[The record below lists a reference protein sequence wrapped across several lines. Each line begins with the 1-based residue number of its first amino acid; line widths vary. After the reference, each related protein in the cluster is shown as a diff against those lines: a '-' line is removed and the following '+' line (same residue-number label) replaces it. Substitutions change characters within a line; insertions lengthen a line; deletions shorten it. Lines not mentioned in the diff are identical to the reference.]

1 MEQQAQSIFARTL
14 GLFFTYGIRSLT
26 MDELAAQPGI
36 SKKTLYQHVRNKG
49 DLVYQTFQYFIEQQR
64 SHVNQIHGENLNAID
79 ELLKIYQQTCK
90 QLQGI
95 NRNVDL
101 ELKKYYPETWEL
113 FVDYKHNFI
122 YQHSLR
128 NLNKGIQEGLY
139 RSDFD
144 HHIITTY
151 YVARIDIFTDN
162 SLFSPEQYSYN
173 QILAELFKY
182 HIRGIGSYK
191 GIAYLEE
198 KESLN
203 L

>member
-1 MEQQAQSIFARTL
+1 MDIQAQTIYSRTL
-14 GLFFTYGIRSLT
+14 DLFFTYGIRSLT
-26 MDELAAQPGI
+26 MDELASQQGI
-36 SKKTLYQHVRNKG
+36 SKKTLYQHVRNKTH
-49 DLVYQTFQYFIEQQR
+49 LVQEVFQYFIDRQKA
-64 SHVNQIHGENLNAID
+64 SINQINYENLNAID
-79 ELLKIYQQTCK
+79 ELHKIYQHTCK
-90 QLQGI
+90 QLQGMNPNI
-95 NRNVDL
+95 DF
-101 ELKKYYPETWEL
+101 ELKKYYPDSWEL
-113 FVDYKHNFI
+113 FQDYKHNFI
-122 YQHSLR
+122 YQHSIR

-162 SLFSPEQYSYN
+162 SLFSPKEYSYN
-173 QILAELFKY
+173 QILEELFKY

-198 KESLN
+198 KGSLN